1 MTRVLF
7 TDDEAPVLD
16 GLRTR
21 LYRQSGKW
29 TMVFVESGTRA
40 LTEFEREPFDVIV
53 TDMRMPGM
61 DGAELLERVSE
72 RWPQTIRIVL
82 SGYAEPQQA
91 LRLVPVAHQY
101 LSKPCDAK
109 RLVSAIER
117 CMQLHSL
124 LPHPNLR
131 ALAGRVRMLPVM
143 PRVYAAL
150 RDLLT
155 HDDATTQQIA
165 ELVTADP
172 VISAKILQM
181 ATSAFFRL
189 ARPITNIDQAVG
201 YLGIAAMRNLVT
213 APPVFTPLPERG
225 AAGLVN
231 FEELQAR
238 SHAAAAAAHA
248 LAADAQM
255 ADEALLAGLLHD
267 IGYWLLAHEY
277 PGDLAKAVEIAMKE
291 RIPLYE
297 AEVRVIGA
305 SHAQVG
311 AYLLGLWGLPQPVVD
326 AVAHHHSPQSAAPPD
341 FGPLAALAIALALL
355 PGDESSAFP
364 SGLVASPKVDANFL
378 SRVNAPFDWDG
389 ATQRVAQIFEETE
402 A

>member
-1 MTRVLF
+1 MNRQNLPRVLCV
-7 TDDEAPVLD
+7 DDEARVVEGLVPHLRKEYDVRTALSGAAGLQVLKEM
-16 GLRTR
+16 GGAAVVL
-21 LYRQSGKW
+21 S
-29 TMVFVESGTRA
+29 
-40 LTEFEREPFDVIV
+40 
-53 TDMRMPGM
+53 DMRMPGM

-143 PRVYAAL
+143 PRVYASL
-150 RDLLT
+150 RDLLG
-155 HDDATTQQIA
+155 HDNATMQQIA

-189 ARPITNIDQAVG
+189 ARPITNIDQAVS

-213 APPVFTPLPERG
+213 APPVIIPLPERG
-225 AAGLVN
+225 AAG
-231 FEELQAR
+231 
-238 SHAAAAAAHA
+238 
-248 LAADAQM
+248 
-255 ADEALLAGLLHD
+255 
-267 IGYWLLAHEY
+267 
-277 PGDLAKAVEIAMKE
+277 
-291 RIPLYE
+291 
-297 AEVRVIGA
+297 
-305 SHAQVG
+305 
-311 AYLLGLWGLPQPVVD
+311 
-326 AVAHHHSPQSAAPPD
+326 
-341 FGPLAALAIALALL
+341 
-355 PGDESSAFP
+355 
-364 SGLVASPKVDANFL
+364 
-378 SRVNAPFDWDG
+378 
-389 ATQRVAQIFEETE
+389 
-402 A
+402 